1 MCCTDNLDHGDG
13 DPGAGYWG
21 AYACDTPT
29 WTLDA
34 TLANIKKS
42 HPDIDLILLTGDIPA
57 HDIWQQS
64 QEYNLY
70 TIEVVAKAF
79 EKYFPN
85 IPVLPAVGNHE
96 SFPVNMFPGEV
107 NLLCLIF

>member
-1 MCCTDNLDHGDG
+1 M
-13 DPGAGYWG
+13 
-21 AYACDTPT
+21 
-29 WTLDA
+29 DA
-34 TLANIKKS
+34 TLATIQKN

-57 HDIWQQS
+57 HDVWQQS
-64 QEYNLY
+64 KEYNLY

-96 SFPVNMFPGEV
+96 GFPVNMFPGNNRMFVSV
-107 NLLCLIF
+107 NIFNFSFYRSNENK